1 MFTVGLL
8 RLKPID
14 EFLPGIGIQR
24 VGVIQEDLKELK
36 FWAEN
41 FKLSLFLLRFFKI
54 QQIEDLHSGCI
65 FIQ

>member
-14 EFLPGIGIQR
+14 KFLPGIDIQR
-24 VGVIQEDLKELK
+24 VGVIEEDLSELK

-54 QQIEDLHSGCI
+54 
-65 FIQ
+65 